1 MTETIQSL
9 TADVATLLQQAAEKY
24 QSAPGN
30 AVAAR
35 QLDGL
40 IVQFLRVLADE
51 RQDWSQPHTW
61 AFQERLHRI
70 CLRVVTEGGLHS
82 SLAIELRSLAAGLA
96 EEAAVLWED
105 APARPADAPV
115 FLESIEELE
124 RQKVPVRQICKMY
137 GQHHLSLPDAMAYVD
152 DLKAGR
158 VAPPPRRVR
167 ERNTGAAL
175 HPGLIH
181 FCGSILPA

>member
-1 MTETIQSL
+1 METIRSL
-9 TADVATLLQQAAEKY
+9 TADVATLLQQAAEKW

-40 IVQFLRVLADE
+40 IVQFLRVCCDE
-51 RQDWSQPHTW
+51 RHDWSQPHTRQ
-61 AFQERLHRI
+61 FQERLHRV
-70 CLRVVTEGGLHS
+70 CLRVVTEGLHS
-82 SLAIELRSLAAGLA
+82 SLVIELRSYVPGLA
-96 EEAAVLWED
+96 EEAACLWED
-105 APARPADAPV
+105 APARPAEPPV
-115 FLESIEELE
+115 FLESVEELQ
-124 RQKVPVRQICKMY
+124 RQGVSVRQICRMY
-137 GQHHLSLPDAMAYVD
+137 GEPNLSLPDAMAYLA
-152 DLKAGR
+152 DLKSGK
-158 VAPPPRRVR
+158 VQPPPRRVK

>member
-1 MTETIQSL
+1 MSETIQSL
-9 TADVATLLQQAAEKY
+9 TADVATLLQGAAEKY

-40 IVQFLRVLADE
+40 IVQFLRVLCDD

-61 AFQERLHRI
+61 ALQERLHRVCMRI
-70 CLRVVTEGGLHS
+70 ITAGLHA
-82 SLAIELRSLAAGLA
+82 SLVIELRSIAAGLA
-96 EEAAVLWED
+96 EDAAVLWD

-115 FLESIEELE
+115 FLESVEELE
-124 RQKVPVRQICKMY
+124 RQKVPVRQIARMY
-137 GQHHLSLPDAMAYVD
+137 GQPNLSLPDAMAYVA
-152 DLKAGR
+152 DLKSGK

-167 ERNTGAAL
+167 ERNQGAAL

-181 FCGSILPA
+181 YCGSILPA